1 MAGVIRLKRS
11 IVPGSIPNAANL
23 EVGEPAV
30 NLVDQTLFTKDATG
44 NVKVIGSGKLQNLSD
59 VSIASPADNQ
69 VLVYDSTLDKWKP
82 GNVTIQGA
90 ISAGFSVDKF
100 TGDGSITNFTLSRNP
115 FNINSLL
122 VTIQG
127 VKQRPITDYTLS
139 GNVLSFI
146 QAPYDTDIIDVVHLG
161 SGVSGVSS
169 VNGLEGNAVLTTAN
183 INENT
188 NLYFTNARAQAAITG
203 ASGISYNQANGVIS
217 LDTTTV
223 AASTYGGTTKIPVIT
238 VDAFGR
244 ITTAANVSVA
254 GVSNFT
260 ATGNTFT
267 ISTGDGS
274 SFSASIQPNSVRLGT
289 DTTGD
294 YVKNVIP
301 STGITVSG
309 APGESRDATIALAD
323 TSVTPSTYGGADK
336 VSVFAVDQQGRLTSA
351 SNVTIAIPAS
361 ALTTDVAL
369 GSGTSGDYVANLIA
383 GSGIGIT
390 NGTGESSQPT
400 ITNLGVTSIQ
410 GTANQIVAS
419 AANASVTLSLP
430 SSLTA
435 PGDLTVTGNLVVNG
449 TTTTINTVQLSVN
462 DPLVRFGDENP
473 ADSLDIGFFGAYTSS
488 GIKFAGLFRDASDSG
503 TFKLFKDLTVDPTT
517 NVIDTASYT
526 IATLVTNITGG
537 TVSGLTAN
545 IAVGDGGTGRG
556 MLTNNAVLFG
566 QGTSAVGLASGSA
579 YQVLQL
585 NSSGVP
591 VFAGLDGGSY

>member
-1 MAGVIRLKRS
+1 MAGVIKLKRS
-11 IVPGSIPNAANL
+11 SVAGNIPNAANL
-23 EVGEPAV
+23 EIGEPAV
-30 NLVDQTLFTKDATG
+30 NLVDQTLFTKDTSG
-44 NVKVIGSGKLQNLSD
+44 NVILIGTGRLQNLSD
-59 VSIASPADNQ
+59 VSNTSPTDNQ
-69 VLVYDSTLDKWKP
+69 VLVYDNALSKWKP
-82 GNVTIQGA
+82 GAVTVEGVIA
-90 ISAGFSVDKF
+90 SGFSVDKF
-100 TGDGSITNFTLSRNP
+100 TGDGSTTNFTLSRNP
-115 FNINSLL
+115 YNVNSLL

-127 VKQRPITDYTLS
+127 VKQRPATDYTLAGS
-139 GNVLSFI
+139 VLTFLE
-146 QAPYDTDIIDVVHLG
+146 APYNTDIIDVVHLG
-161 SGVSGVSS
+161 SGTSGVSS
-169 VNGLEGNAVLTTAN
+169 VNGFSGNVVIDSAN
-183 INENT
+183 VIENT

-203 ASGISYNQANGVIS
+203 ASGVSYNQANGVIS
-217 LDTTTV
+217 LATTSV
-223 AASTYGGTTKIPVIT
+223 SAATYGGTTKIPVIT

-244 ITTAANVSVA
+244 LTSVANVSVA

-260 ATGNTFT
+260 ASGNTFT
-267 ISTGDGS
+267 VSTGDGG

-294 YVKNVIP
+294 YVKNVIS

-309 APGESRDATIALAD
+309 TPGESRDVTIALAD
-323 TSVTPSTYGGADK
+323 TSVTPSTYGGADR
-336 VSVFAVDQQGRLTSA
+336 VSVFTVDQQGRLTSA
-351 SNVTIAIPAS
+351 SNVAIAIPAS
-361 ALTTDVAL
+361 ALTTSVAL

-390 NGTGESSQPT
+390 NGTGEASQPT
-400 ITNLGVTSIQ
+400 LTNLGVTSIQ
-410 GTANQIVAS
+410 GTSNQITAS

-435 PGDLTVTGNLVVNG
+435 PGDLTVSGNLVVNG

-473 ADSLDIGFFGAYTSS
+473 ADSLDIGFFGTYVSS

-503 TFKLFKDLTVDPTT
+503 IFKLFKDLSTDPTT
-517 NVIDTASYT
+517 NVIDTSAYT

-556 MLTNNAVLFG
+556 TLTNNAVLFG
-566 QGTSAVGLASGSA
+566 QGSSAVGLASGSA